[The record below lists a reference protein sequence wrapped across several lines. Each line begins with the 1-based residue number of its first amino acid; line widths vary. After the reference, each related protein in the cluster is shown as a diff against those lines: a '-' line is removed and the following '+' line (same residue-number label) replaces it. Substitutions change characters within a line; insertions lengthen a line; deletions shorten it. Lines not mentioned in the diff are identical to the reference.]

1 MRSLESSNPVEGMI
15 LDATAL
21 IDFVYLDDWDWL
33 KNHYAP
39 LYIAQEL
46 LDSDRLE
53 PETRETAAQHLTAIV
68 LDTEAMFV
76 SFFNFAVEFPLL
88 SIADRST
95 LALAQHRFLLCASD
109 DGLVVEACKKHDIP
123 CIRTLKLLTQ
133 MVKTKHKTVLQVK
146 QAAQMLME
154 TRGKY
159 ISTKVL
165 KTWERD
171 LNAIKG

>member
-1 MRSLESSNPVEGMI
+1 MRSREVSNPVEGMI

-46 LDSDRLE
+46 LDCDRLE
-53 PETRETAAQHLTAIV
+53 PETREMAAQHLTAIV

-76 SFFNFAVEFPLL
+76 SFVNFAVEFPLL

-109 DGLVVEACKKHDIP
+109 DGLVVETCQRYDIP
-123 CIRTLKLLTQ
+123 YVRTLKLLTQ
-133 MVKTKHKTVLQVK
+133 MVRTRHKTVLQVK

-159 ISTKVL
+159 VSPKVL
-165 KTWERD
+165 QVWERD
-171 LNAIKG
+171 LNAIEE